1 MAFWY
6 SQVAVSVR
14 MFVPVGCVL
23 KATARN
29 RIDYEWLRVVRGN
42 RKFSN
47 RKLYR
52 VKSLLCSGC
61 FVYDITEKFR
71 CTYRKYRIYE
81 LWIHHAQYEKKYS
94 KLYMRVKLHTRT
106 HIWQMCNFY
115 ANINNRHNR
124 LCWLKSRPYTTRTWK
139 YTVCS
144 LYVFDVAYSRLLTGK
159 FYLKHFASDK
169 DNWNETI
176 MQRTIIS
183 DNTKALQQTRFDM
196 RRIFIG
202 ARVTISIV
210 P

>member
-1 MAFWY
+1 
-6 SQVAVSVR
+6 
-14 MFVPVGCVL
+14 MFAPVGCVL
-23 KATARN
+23 RATARN
-29 RIDYEWLRVVRGN
+29 RIDYDWLRVVRGS

-52 VKSLLCSGC
+52 VKSLLCSRC
-61 FVYDITEKFR
+61 FVYDITE
-71 CTYRKYRIYE
+71 THRKYRIYE
-81 LWIHHAQYEKKYS
+81 LQIHHVQYEKKYS
-94 KLYMRVKLHTRT
+94 ELYMWVKLHTRT

-115 ANINNRHNR
+115 ANISNRPNR

-144 LYVFDVAYSRLLTGK
+144 LYVFDVAYCRLLTSK

-169 DNWNETI
+169 DNWNEAI
-176 MQRTIIS
+176 MQRTIIC

-202 ARVTISIV
+202 AHVTISIV

>member
-144 LYVFDVAYSRLLTGK
+144 LYVFDVAYSRLLAGK

>member
-1 MAFWY
+1 
-6 SQVAVSVR
+6 
-14 MFVPVGCVL
+14 MFAPVGCVL

-29 RIDYEWLRVVRGN
+29 RIDYDWLRVVRGS

-52 VKSLLCSGC
+52 VKSLLCSRC
-61 FVYDITEKFR
+61 FVYDITE
-71 CTYRKYRIYE
+71 THRKYRIYE
-81 LWIHHAQYEKKYS
+81 LQIHHVQYEKKYS
-94 KLYMRVKLHTRT
+94 ELYMWVKLHTRT
-106 HIWQMCNFY
+106 HIWQMRNFY
-115 ANINNRHNR
+115 ANISNRPNR

-144 LYVFDVAYSRLLTGK
+144 LYVFDVAYCRLLTSK

-169 DNWNETI
+169 DNWNEAI
-176 MQRTIIS
+176 MQRTIIC

-202 ARVTISIV
+202 AHVKISIV